1 MQFSWLGV
9 AVMGG
14 LLIIGLAAS
23 AILSKDKDQ
32 KKAVVAAFVALI
44 LLWGLFYFVVIQSA
58 QSAAFP
64 YFVIA
69 CLVVPIGLYALVMA
83 VIGKK
88 PAASK
93 SGKRKKDAL
102 ELPYGAPKASMQAAA
117 HHMKSPASSQAPRV
131 SQPAPLAEGFRPIG
145 TAEGQGGPVAQKPFA
160 TPLAQEPF
168 EAPEAV
174 QVPAAPKRAAGS
186 MPAASKGR
194 ADEVAAAREGR
205 LPSERPARGV
215 HAAVPE
221 PAPAPEAAPAP
232 RHTRRHGL
240 QPVRVPEQELV
251 PQQATAPEPEPAPRP
266 VSRPE
271 PAPKPEPRP
280 VPVLEPEAGPV
291 SRLEPAYEAEP
302 APRPRPVPK
311 AEPEPVPAVAA
322 APKPEPKPEPK
333 PVPEPK
339 PAAAA
344 SVGFEACYA
353 KAEAFKDKSL
363 WAVSARLFE
372 ESAYLTEELP
382 LIHKAVFA
390 AISSYLKADM
400 SADAQRLA
408 SALQESGT
416 LNQVEAM
423 KVAAVL
429 KMS

>member
-1 MQFSWLGV
+1 
-9 AVMGG
+9 
-14 LLIIGLAAS
+14 
-23 AILSKDKDQ
+23 
-32 KKAVVAAFVALI
+32 
-44 LLWGLFYFVVIQSA
+44 
-58 QSAAFP
+58 
-64 YFVIA
+64 
-69 CLVVPIGLYALVMA
+69 
-83 VIGKK
+83 
-88 PAASK
+88 
-93 SGKRKKDAL
+93 
-102 ELPYGAPKASMQAAA
+102 
-117 HHMKSPASSQAPRV
+117 
-131 SQPAPLAEGFRPIG
+131 
-145 TAEGQGGPVAQKPFA
+145 
-160 TPLAQEPF
+160 
-168 EAPEAV
+168 
-174 QVPAAPKRAAGS
+174 
-186 MPAASKGR
+186 
-194 ADEVAAAREGR
+194 
-205 LPSERPARGV
+205 
-215 HAAVPE
+215 
-221 PAPAPEAAPAP
+221 
-232 RHTRRHGL
+232 
-240 QPVRVPEQELV
+240 
-251 PQQATAPEPEPAPRP
+251 
-266 VSRPE
+266 
-271 PAPKPEPRP
+271 
-280 VPVLEPEAGPV
+280 
-291 SRLEPAYEAEP
+291 
-302 APRPRPVPK
+302 VPK